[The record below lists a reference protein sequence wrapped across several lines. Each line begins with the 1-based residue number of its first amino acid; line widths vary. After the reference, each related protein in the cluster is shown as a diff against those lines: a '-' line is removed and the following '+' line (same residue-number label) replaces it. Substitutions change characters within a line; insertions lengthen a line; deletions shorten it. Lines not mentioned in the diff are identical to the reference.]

1 MSNTLEFANEFTC
14 PKCCE
19 RLRVDRAVPPE
30 PVPDEP
36 REFVRYVWNVGI
48 KNVVGG
54 GDRLVIPHV
63 DRLALFTPDFV
74 VWNSC
79 GTAQKLRDAA
89 TGVSGIIAD
98 QATQDWCDANRELIT
113 SGAFMRI
120 QRNGIDGEISRW
132 DRCHVKHIV
141 WNSEARDEDGGW
153 VLGYDELKQH
163 VGPGVEFIMGNVG
176 WGPGYHSQEYAERLR
191 TSGDS
196 LEHYY
201 RGYGRGR
208 HWLNFKWRCAFMRA
222 VCDPVGKKFYVGVQP
237 WNDQGLGS
245 NPLFD
250 YSASLAIVAAHA
262 DGILGWAWDSM
273 TDEQIE
279 LWNNQQ
285 VLPRPTPT
293 RSIILIGD
301 ERQDAALFRI
311 AHWAGLECE
320 AVLEGDEPRLP
331 VFYPLP
337 ADEEEKR
344 RVIGHIVNFHNG
356 VIGVAEVDV
365 IEKAI
370 AAAWLEAVK

>member
-1 MSNTLEFANEFTC
+1 M
-14 PKCCE
+14 
-19 RLRVDRAVPPE
+19 
-30 PVPDEP
+30 
-36 REFVRYVWNVGI
+36 
-48 KNVVGG
+48 
-54 GDRLVIPHV
+54 
-63 DRLALFTPDFV
+63 
-74 VWNSC
+74 
-79 GTAQKLRDAA
+79 
-89 TGVSGIIAD
+89 
-98 QATQDWCDANRELIT
+98 
-113 SGAFMRI
+113 
-120 QRNGIDGEISRW
+120 
-132 DRCHVKHIV
+132 
-141 WNSEARDEDGGW
+141 
-153 VLGYDELKQH
+153 
-163 VGPGVEFIMGNVG
+163 
-176 WGPGYHSQEYAERLR
+176 
-191 TSGDS
+191 
-196 LEHYY
+196 
-201 RGYGRGR
+201 
-208 HWLNFKWRCAFMRA
+208 
-222 VCDPVGKKFYVGVQP
+222 GVQP

-245 NPLFD
+245 NPLID

-320 AVLEGDEPRLP
+320 AVLAGDEPRLP

-365 IEKAI
+365 LEKAI
-370 AAAWLEAVK
+370 ARAWLEAGA